1 VSIAAMNWAWSL
13 TLSPREKLVLMSL
26 ADAADDRG
34 VCWPSIPTVARK
46 CCLSKRTIQRTLQDL
61 VNGGW
66 LQVEPRFRKDGSR
79 TSNSYRLALE
89 GGDRLA
95 RAPDKGDTGPVTPVT
110 RARVTTDTPRTTK
123 GTINESPQQPE
134 PARNAEPASRTE
146 EPPRSSHQESKE
158 LIYPKTLSWE
168 EQAAAEKLLAAF
180 PSAVAQQLLDE
191 LTGRMASGSIR
202 LAPINYLRGL
212 IREARAERFTPTL
225 ALKVGATRREREK
238 NKAALQRAEVD
249 QLKILETR
257 SGGEDNAL
265 AKKLRTIRDR
275 QKGNL
280 NGEH

>member
-1 VSIAAMNWAWSL
+1 MNWAWGL
-13 TLSPREKLVLMSL
+13 TLSPRAKLVLMSL
-26 ADAADDRG
+26 ADAADDQG

-123 GTINESPQQPE
+123 GTINESPRLPE
-134 PARNAEPASRTE
+134 PARSTEPASCDGD
-146 EPPRSSHQESKE
+146 PRSSRQEIKE
-158 LIYPKTLSWE
+158 LIYPEALSRE
-168 EQAAAEKLLAAF
+168 EQAAAEKLLTAF
-180 PSAVAQQLLDE
+180 PSAMAQQLLDE

-212 IREARAERFTPTL
+212 VREARAERFTPTL
-225 ALKVGATRREREK
+225 ALKVGATRRQREK
-238 NKAALQRAEVD
+238 NAAALRRAELD

-257 SGGEDNAL
+257 SGHEDSAL

-275 QKGNL
+275 HKGNL
-280 NGEH
+280 NGKQ

>member
-1 VSIAAMNWAWSL
+1 MNWAWSL
-13 TLSPREKLVLMSL
+13 TLSPRAKLVLMSL
-26 ADAADDRG
+26 ADAADDQG

-110 RARVTTDTPRTTK
+110 RARVTADTPRTTK
-123 GTINESPQQPE
+123 RTGNETPQLPE
-134 PARNAEPASRTE
+134 PARNAESASRNGD
-146 EPPRSSHQESKE
+146 PRSSCQESKE
-158 LIYPKTLSWE
+158 LFYPEALSRE
-168 EQAAAEKLLAAF
+168 EHAAAEKLLVAF

-225 ALKVGATRREREK
+225 ALTVGATRRQREK
-238 NKAALQRAEVD
+238 NAAALRRAELD
-249 QLKILETR
+249 QLEILETR
-257 SGGEDNAL
+257 SGHEDSAL
-265 AKKLRTIRDR
+265 AKKLCAIRDR
-275 QKGNL
+275 YKGNL
-280 NGEH
+280 NGKP